1 MIQGVNMDWL
11 DTLKFDDNGL
21 MPAIA
26 QDFHTGRI
34 LMMAW
39 MNRESL
45 RLTAE
50 KMQAVYW
57 SRSRG
62 KLWHKGEALGI
73 FSKSMK
79 SA

>member
-1 MIQGVNMDWL
+1 MHASFDGCFFGQGLHSMIQGVNMDWL

-21 MPAIA
+21 MPAVA

-50 KMQAVYW
+50 KMQAVLVTL
-57 SRSRG
+57 SR
-62 KLWHKGEALGI
+62 
-73 FSKSMK
+73 
-79 SA
+79 

>member
-1 MIQGVNMDWL
+1 MDWL

-39 MNRESL
+39 MNRES
-45 RLTAE
+45 
-50 KMQAVYW
+50 
-57 SRSRG
+57 
-62 KLWHKGEALGI
+62 
-73 FSKSMK
+73 
-79 SA
+79 

>member
-1 MIQGVNMDWL
+1 MDWL

-21 MPAIA
+21 MPAVA

-50 KMQAVYW
+50 KCKLCIGHALAVNY
-57 SRSRG
+57 G
-62 KLWHKGEALGI
+62 TKAKALGI

-79 SA
+79 SV